1 MDQNEII
8 TVKFE
13 KEESFSVE
21 GNKFYLSYNA
31 NKMLDLLD
39 VEKNEINIDLS
50 KSDFNISSKSF
61 EVFVKASFGD
71 DINFE
76 SQDAFEI
83 QKLCQI
89 YGNNSLLSDINEFIE
104 QIEEP
109 QKAILQFRLDEN
121 QNSLKYIC
129 NNFPK
134 CATYDDFTNLD
145 LKYIDKI
152 FSSEEFKNHISSEE
166 YQHSLARYLVKIS
179 RNENKRLGAEIVF
192 PLIEYSKLLPA
203 DIKDIITCYPEVEK
217 DLPDS
222 ALSSIKTI
230 HDIIKRGNQI
240 LDDVDH
246 NFDSMIKDR
255 ENIMKSISKQLKDI
269 KDQKET
275 IFSSMDE
282 QRTRIYFVKSQNDH
296 LENIQ
301 GRHEYIKNLYDKA
314 TEYQK
319 KINESLNNLDT
330 RISELDSL
338 SSQIAKNSNE

>member
-1 MDQNEII
+1 MASPPGYH
-8 TVKFE
+8 
-13 KEESFSVE
+13 EEV
-21 GNKFYLSYNA
+21 
-31 NKMLDLLD
+31 
-39 VEKNEINIDLS
+39 
-50 KSDFNISSKSF
+50 
-61 EVFVKASFGD
+61 
-71 DINFE
+71 
-76 SQDAFEI
+76 
-83 QKLCQI
+83 
-89 YGNNSLLSDINEFIE
+89 
-104 QIEEP
+104 
-109 QKAILQFRLDEN
+109 
-121 QNSLKYIC
+121 
-129 NNFPK
+129 
-134 CATYDDFTNLD
+134 
-145 LKYIDKI
+145 
-152 FSSEEFKNHISSEE
+152 
-166 YQHSLARYLVKIS
+166 VKIS